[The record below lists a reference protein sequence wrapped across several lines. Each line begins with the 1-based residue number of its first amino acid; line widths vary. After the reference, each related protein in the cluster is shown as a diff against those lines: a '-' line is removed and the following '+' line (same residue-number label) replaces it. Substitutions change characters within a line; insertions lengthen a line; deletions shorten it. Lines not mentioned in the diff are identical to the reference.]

1 MGHDKKKRETYYQ
14 KILAKSLIRHKKPLP
29 KQQPKDVDW
38 EKLANHLKP
47 KQ

>member
-1 MGHDKKKRETYYQ
+1 MGHDKQKRDTYYQ
-14 KILAKSLIRHKKPLP
+14 KLLQKCLLRHSKQPVKQLP
-29 KQQPKDVDW
+29 KDIDW